1 LKKADTSLFLI
12 AYFLVAVIHLIA
24 ILIGDKG
31 EMAEMVT
38 KPLLMLLLILFFFL
52 ATKGTQNIFRNL
64 VLLGLLFSWMG
75 DVVLLFQ
82 ERNPNFFLGGLVSFL
97 IAQICYTL
105 AFRQISTHHSPTL
118 IQEKGWMLIPFL
130 VYGMG
135 FYFLIKGG
143 LGTMRIPVI
152 IYEVVILLMGITAMN
167 RSRRVGDS
175 SFIFVF
181 AGALCFIL
189 SDSLLAVNKFSQPL
203 PFSGFFIML
212 TYIMAQYLIIRGSWK
227 QIEWERIQM

>member
-1 LKKADTSLFLI
+1 MIT
-12 AYFLVAVIHLIA
+12 YFLVAVIHLIA
-24 ILIGDKG
+24 ILIGEKG
-31 EMAEMVT
+31 EMAEMAT

-64 VLLGLLFSWMG
+64 VLLALLFSWIG

-97 IAQICYTL
+97 LAQICYTL

-118 IQEKGWMLIPFL
+118 LEQKGWMLIPF
-130 VYGMG
+130 VAYGIG
-135 FYFLIKGG
+135 FFFLIKSG
-143 LGTMRIPVI
+143 LGALRIPVI
-152 IYEVVILLMGITAMN
+152 LYELIILLMGITALN
-167 RSRRVGDS
+167 RFRRVEYS
-175 SFIFVF
+175 SFLFVF

-203 PFSGFFIML
+203 PLAGFFIML